1 MTVKYWERGNFKRAK
16 TKLFKIP
23 RLKKYKRMEVLE
35 EKKNIMKK
43 LSNHTFFSSYRE
55 SDDNQSK
62 SYQEGTDTNKD

>member
-1 MTVKYWERGNFKRAK
+1 MMLNYWERGNFKRAK
-16 TKLFKIP
+16 TKQFIIP

-43 LSNHTFFSSYRE
+43 LSKHNFFSSYRE